1 MDKQYKSLE
10 NLCKTNDIEV
20 IRLLDSGIIPSLQCL
35 LYACKVDSNSTNII
49 KLIEKGILPNKR
61 CLLCCCNR
69 KNNANG
75 IIKIIRSGVKPSYDC
90 LNCSKIYTN
99 DNYDAFV
106 EICSYLSLS
115 YIELKYACAIFE
127 SNKSVYYMI
136 HVLGVKPD
144 GKCIKTLCKYN
155 NEDYKTLKVL
165 LDSNVKIKYSHIQ
178 IICQS
183 YRKKYCMDTI
193 YLSIYYYIKQHSR
206 VLKQKKNKIELKV
219 EDIYSFIKLL
229 YDNNIELDKLIV

>member
-99 DNYDAFV
+99 DNYDAF
-106 EICSYLSLS
+106 E
-115 YIELKYACAIFE
+115 
-127 SNKSVYYMI
+127 
-136 HVLGVKPD
+136 
-144 GKCIKTLCKYN
+144 
-155 NEDYKTLKVL
+155 
-165 LDSNVKIKYSHIQ
+165 KI
-178 IICQS
+178 
-183 YRKKYCMDTI
+183 
-193 YLSIYYYIKQHSR
+193 
-206 VLKQKKNKIELKV
+206 
-219 EDIYSFIKLL
+219 
-229 YDNNIELDKLIV
+229 